1 MYNVVEIDKTI
12 IYENTFT
19 PYAPYVYKTLVSLP
33 SDEIASYWTDTFGAD
48 GTYND
53 EKLQIESA
61 TINSIQ
67 DLSSQESLSN
77 CISQEQSFYFDFTNQ
92 SLYVHVP
99 HEYGTSENN
108 IEIGKLFG
116 YCSDTVR
123 YFRDQIYQPI
133 VQSIPSIS
141 DQADPLQYGIIAFGG
156 GSVSMVNDGT
166 FDTDE
171 KLYGN
176 EVRIKRGQEGD
187 TYEDLIL
194 MFTGYVK
201 DYTTTTSD
209 ISIEVGDKRERLEV
223 AYPTDVFTIL
233 DAYNDTTASW
243 ETDEELEHDGYG
255 DVIQVPA
262 FPTAENASTVSYKW
276 GVSVTSITQ
285 VYTYDDEVLSP
296 VAHSN
301 FSTSGTFDLDIVD
314 VAKDGADIKKGI
326 KQVYVTGRMR
336 AYDNPADIIADLNS
350 RVAGI
355 EYNLS
360 NYNQTEWT
368 TESASLA
375 DISLYM
381 DDTKKLYEW
390 IELMQNGSDPGFR
403 YEDRDKITLRIDNP
417 DRTPTVTITP
427 VDIRN
432 SDIPVEQNAQ
442 LYASSAIVKYS
453 KNHRHGHYNQVS
465 NTSYEDDVI
474 REHRIKKIETYETL
488 LTNSTDA
495 TAKAARIMADIS
507 EIRPIVTLVVQDSL
521 YPNPR
526 IYDTINATV
535 SLLIQGNRL
544 PDAYLYVI
552 SDLHVLG
559 DDDIILGEDDAVDL
573 KSRDDEIR
581 AYLGSVTGIVMGIRY
596 LETDEVEIKL
606 RSI

>member
-1 MYNVVEIDKTI
+1 M
-12 IYENTFT
+12 
-19 PYAPYVYKTLVSLP
+19 
-33 SDEIASYWTDTFGAD
+33 
-48 GTYND
+48 
-53 EKLQIESA
+53 
-61 TINSIQ
+61 
-67 DLSSQESLSN
+67 
-77 CISQEQSFYFDFTNQ
+77 
-92 SLYVHVP
+92 
-99 HEYGTSENN
+99 
-108 IEIGKLFG
+108 
-116 YCSDTVR
+116 
-123 YFRDQIYQPI
+123 RD
-133 VQSIPSIS
+133 
-141 DQADPLQYGIIAFGG
+141 
-156 GSVSMVNDGT
+156 
-166 FDTDE
+166 
-171 KLYGN
+171 
-176 EVRIKRGQEGD
+176 
-187 TYEDLIL
+187 
-194 MFTGYVK
+194 
-201 DYTTTTSD
+201 
-209 ISIEVGDKRERLEV
+209 
-223 AYPTDVFTIL
+223 
-233 DAYNDTTASW
+233 
-243 ETDEELEHDGYG
+243 
-255 DVIQVPA
+255 
-262 FPTAENASTVSYKW
+262 
-276 GVSVTSITQ
+276 
-285 VYTYDDEVLSP
+285 
-296 VAHSN
+296 
-301 FSTSGTFDLDIVD
+301 
-314 VAKDGADIKKGI
+314 
-326 KQVYVTGRMR
+326 
-336 AYDNPADIIADLNS
+336 YDNPADIIADLNS

-355 EYNLS
+355 EYNSS

-375 DISLYM
+375 DISIYM

-403 YEDRDKITLRIDNP
+403 YEDRDKITLRIDDP
-417 DRTPTVTITP
+417 DRTPTVTINP

-465 NTSYEDDVI
+465 NTDYEDDVI

-559 DDDIILGEDDAVDL
+559 DDDIILGEDDA
-573 KSRDDEIR
+573 RDFKQREDDIR
-581 AYLGSVTGIVMGIRY
+581 EYIGTITGIVMGIRY